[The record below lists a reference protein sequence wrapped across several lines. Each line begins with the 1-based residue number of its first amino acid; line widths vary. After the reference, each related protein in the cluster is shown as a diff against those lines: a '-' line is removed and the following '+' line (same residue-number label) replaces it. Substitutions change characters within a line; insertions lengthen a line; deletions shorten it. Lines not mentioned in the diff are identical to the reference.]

1 MEMSL
6 ALRRHPTLLGLA
18 LELGSRL
25 RAALSHGPAN
35 PLGRPAARPEPHH
48 SYAVFSGALS
58 IGRHKSSGR
67 RP

>member
-6 ALRRHPTLLGLA
+6 PLRRHPSLVSLA

-35 PLGRPAARPEPHH
+35 PLGLPAARPEPHH

-58 IGRHKSSGR
+58 ISRHKSSGR
-67 RP
+67 LP